1 MAYILRHLVRCRG
14 APCNWLSMVRP
25 RQTADPTQ
33 RSASSR
39 AKVEMAAAS
48 MDRRTRSASIVAG
61 VSGQQQGPPSAAA
74 SGRKRASKQRSRA
87 AAALEYTGGT
97 ITVEEAKA
105 GAQGA
110 AEEQEG
116 SHAETNQRPAEAES
130 KRKRKHTRGKQAAAA
145 DAVEVDVTATAK
157 AAAKIAVKRKRG
169 RQTEATN
176 IEIEELLE
184 SAEEAVAEE
193 EAAQAKPKRARKKLV
208 KEDDLN
214 AVLVDLPPTVPA
226 GKLVGCHVSAAAGVE
241 RALVNAA
248 SIGEAHFQLHPA

>member
-1 MAYILRHLVRCRG
+1 MAYILRHLVCCRG

-25 RQTADPTQ
+25 RLTADPTQ

-87 AAALEYTGGT
+87 AAALEYT

-116 SHAETNQRPAEAES
+116 SHAEANQRPAKAES

-169 RQTEATN
+169 RQTEATS

-193 EAAQAKPKRARKKLV
+193 EAAQAKPKRARKKVV